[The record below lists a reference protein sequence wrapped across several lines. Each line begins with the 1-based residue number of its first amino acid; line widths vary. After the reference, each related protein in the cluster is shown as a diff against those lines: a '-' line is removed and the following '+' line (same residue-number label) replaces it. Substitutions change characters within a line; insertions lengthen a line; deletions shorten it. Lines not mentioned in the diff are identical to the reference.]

1 MISDKPTFGR
11 MVLTFLLPMAIQNL
25 INVAISSTDVIMLG
39 RYNEIALSASS
50 LASQIQFILIL
61 LFFGIGS
68 GATVLTAQYWGKKDI
83 HSIEKILAI
92 GIKIA
97 FSLSLLFF
105 IFAFFFSRSAMRLFS
120 NNEVTILEGIKYL
133 KIVSF
138 SYLTTSISIVYLV
151 TMRSVERVVISTV
164 TYATS
169 FISNFFINYLLIFG
183 NLGFPRMGIE
193 GAAIGTLTARLIEL
207 AIVFYYNSKNHHFV
221 SIKWKYIKSLDPI
234 LKKDFFKY
242 SSPTMMNELLW
253 AGGTATGIAILGR
266 LGNSIVAANSIT
278 AVVRQLAMVFAFG
291 LANTAAIMVGKEIG
305 KKDFHMAEI
314 YAKKLLLYSFLS
326 SLLGVIFLL
335 FAKPFI
341 INKFGLN
348 SEVADY
354 LNFTLNILFY
364 YIPLQSISV
373 VLIVGIF
380 RAGGDTKFALIA
392 DVIPLWCGS
401 VLLSA
406 FAAFYLALPTKL
418 IYLLIMSDEVIK
430 LPLIIWRYKSKKW
443 INNVTRELN

>member
-1 MISDKPTFGR
+1 MLGEVSFRKT
-11 MVLTFLLPMAIQNL
+11 VLIFLLPMAIQNL

-39 RYNEIALSASS
+39 RYSEVALSASS

-68 GATVLTAQYWGKKDI
+68 GATVLTAQYWGKKDTK
-83 HSIEKILAI
+83 SIEKILAI
-92 GIKIA
+92 GIKVA
-97 FSLSLLFF
+97 FSISVLFF
-105 IFAFFFSRSAMRLFS
+105 IFAFFFSRNAMGLFT
-120 NNEVTILEGIKYL
+120 NDENTILEGIKYL

-169 FISNFFINYLLIFG
+169 FVSNFIINYVLIFG
-183 NLGFPRMGIE
+183 NFGFTEMEIR
-193 GAAIGTLTARLIEL
+193 GAAIGTLVARLIEL
-207 AIVFYYNSKNHHFV
+207 AIVFYYNSKNHHFI
-221 SIKWKYIKSLDPI
+221 SIKWKYIKNLNLV
-234 LKKDFFKY
+234 LKKDFLKY
-242 SSPTMMNELLW
+242 SSPTMINELLW
-253 AGGTATGIAILGR
+253 AGGTAIGVAILGR

-278 AVVRQLAMVFAFG
+278 SVVRQLAMVFGFG

-305 KKDFHMAEI
+305 KKDFKTAEI

-326 SLLGVIFLL
+326 SLLGVFLL
-335 FAKPFI
+335 LIAKPFI
-341 INKFGLN
+341 IKKFTLN
-348 SEVADY
+348 MEVEDY
-354 LNFTLNILFY
+354 LRFTLNILLY

-373 VLIVGIF
+373 VLIVGVF

-392 DVIPLWCGS
+392 DVLPLWCGS
-401 VLLSA
+401 VLISA
-406 FAAFYLALPTKL
+406 FAAFYLGLPTKL
-418 IYLLIMSDEVIK
+418 IYLLIMSDEIIK
-430 LPLIIWRYKSKKW
+430 QPLIIWRYRSKKW

>member
-1 MISDKPTFGR
+1 MLDKASFRKTVFA
-11 MVLTFLLPMAIQNL
+11 FLLPMAIQNL

-39 RYNEIALSASS
+39 RYSEVALSASS

-68 GATVLTAQYWGKKDI
+68 GATVLTAQYWGKKDTKT
-83 HSIEKILAI
+83 IEKILAI

-97 FSLSLLFF
+97 FGLSLFFF
-105 IFAFFFSRSAMRLFS
+105 IFTFFFSRNAMSLFT
-120 NNEVTILEGIKYL
+120 NDETTILEGIKYL

-151 TMRSVERVVISTV
+151 TMRSVERVTVSTI

-169 FISNFFINYLLIFG
+169 FVSNFIINYLLIFG
-183 NLGFPRMGIE
+183 SFGFAKMGVE
-193 GAAIGTLTARLIEL
+193 GAAIGTLVARLIEL
-207 AIVFYYNSKNHHFV
+207 GIVFYYNSKNHHFV

-234 LKKDFFKY
+234 LKKDFIKY
-242 SSPTMMNELLW
+242 SAPTMMNELLW
-253 AGGTATGIAILGR
+253 AGGTAAGIAILGR

-278 AVVRQLAMVFAFG
+278 SVVRQLAMVFAFG

-305 KKDFHMAEI
+305 KKDFNTAEI

-326 SLLGVIFLL
+326 SLLGVVLL
-335 FAKPFI
+335 LIIKPFI
-341 INKFGLN
+341 IKKFALN
-348 SEVADY
+348 GEVEDY
-354 LNFTLNILFY
+354 LNLTLNILFY

-373 VLIVGIF
+373 VLIVGVF
-380 RAGGDTKFALIA
+380 RAGGDTKFALVA
-392 DVIPLWCGS
+392 DVFPLWFGS
-401 VLLSA
+401 VLISA
-406 FAAFYLALPTKL
+406 FAAFYLNLPAKL
-418 IYLLIMSDEVIK
+418 VYILIMSDEIIK
-430 LPLIIWRYKSKKW
+430 QPLIFWRYRSKKW

>member
-1 MISDKPTFGR
+1 MLDKSSFRKTVFA
-11 MVLTFLLPMAIQNL
+11 FLLPMAIQNL

-39 RYNEIALSASS
+39 RYSEVTLSASS

-61 LFFGIGS
+61 LLFGIGS

-83 HSIEKILAI
+83 KSIEKVMAI
-92 GIKIA
+92 SIKVA
-97 FSLSLLFF
+97 FTLSLFF
-105 IFAFFFSRSAMRLFS
+105 FVFAFFFSRNAMRLFTNDES
-120 NNEVTILEGIKYL
+120 TILEGIKYL

-169 FISNFFINYLLIFG
+169 LVSNFIINYLLIFG
-183 NLGFPRMGIE
+183 NFGFPKLGIR
-193 GAAIGTLTARLIEL
+193 GAAIGTLIARLIEL
-207 AIVFYYNSKNHHFV
+207 GIVFYYNSKNHHFV

-234 LKKDFFKY
+234 LKKDFLKY

-253 AGGTATGIAILGR
+253 ASGTATGVAILGR

-278 AVVRQLAMVFAFG
+278 SVVRQLAMVFAFG

-305 KKDFHMAEI
+305 KKDFHTAEI
-314 YAKKLLLYSFLS
+314 YSKKLLLYSFLS
-326 SLLGVIFLL
+326 SLLGVALL
-335 FAKPFI
+335 LIAKPFI
-341 INKFGLN
+341 IKKFSLN
-348 SEVADY
+348 IEVENY

-364 YIPLQSISV
+364 YIPLQSISA
-373 VLIVGIF
+373 VLIVGVF

-392 DVIPLWCGS
+392 DILPLWCGS
-401 VLLSA
+401 VLISA
-406 FAAFYLALPTKL
+406 FAAFYLNLPTKV
-418 IYLLIMSDEVIK
+418 IYLLIMSDEIIK
-430 LPLIIWRYKSKKW
+430 QPLIIWRYRSKKW

>member
-1 MISDKPTFGR
+1 MLDKTSFKKT
-11 MVLTFLLPMAIQNL
+11 VLAFLLPMAIQNL

-39 RYNEIALSASS
+39 RYSEVTLSASS

-61 LFFGIGS
+61 LLFGIGS

-83 HSIEKILAI
+83 KSIEKVMAI
-92 GIKIA
+92 SIKVA
-97 FSLSLLFF
+97 FTLSLFF
-105 IFAFFFSRSAMRLFS
+105 FVFAFFFSKNAMRLFTNDKS
-120 NNEVTILEGIKYL
+120 TILEGIKYL

-138 SYLTTSISIVYLV
+138 SYLITSISIVYLV

-169 FISNFFINYLLIFG
+169 FVSNFIINYLLIFG
-183 NLGFPRMGIE
+183 NFGFPKLGIR
-193 GAAIGTLTARLIEL
+193 GAAIGTLIARLIEL
-207 AIVFYYNSKNHHFV
+207 GIVFYYNSKNHHFV

-234 LKKDFFKY
+234 LKKDFLKY

-253 AGGTATGIAILGR
+253 ASGTATGVAILGR

-278 AVVRQLAMVFAFG
+278 SVVRQLAMVFAFG

-305 KKDFHMAEI
+305 KKDFHTAEI
-314 YAKKLLLYSFLS
+314 YSKKLLLYSFLS
-326 SLLGVIFLL
+326 SLLGVALL
-335 FAKPFI
+335 LIAKPFI
-341 INKFGLN
+341 IKKFSLN
-348 SEVADY
+348 IEVENY

-364 YIPLQSISV
+364 YIPLQSISA
-373 VLIVGIF
+373 VLIVGVF

-392 DVIPLWCGS
+392 DILPLWCGS
-401 VLLSA
+401 VLISA
-406 FAAFYLALPTKL
+406 FAAFYLNLPTKI
-418 IYLLIMSDEVIK
+418 IYLLIMSDEIIK
-430 LPLIIWRYKSKKW
+430 QPLIIWRYRSKKW

>member
-1 MISDKPTFGR
+1 MLDKTSFKKT
-11 MVLTFLLPMAIQNL
+11 VLAFLLPMAIQNL

-39 RYNEIALSASS
+39 RYSEVTLSASS

-61 LFFGIGS
+61 LLFGIGS

-83 HSIEKILAI
+83 KSIEKVMAI
-92 GIKIA
+92 SIKVA
-97 FSLSLLFF
+97 FTLSLFF
-105 IFAFFFSRSAMRLFS
+105 FVFAFFFSKNAMRLFTNDKS
-120 NNEVTILEGIKYL
+120 TVLEGIKYL

-164 TYATS
+164 TYAIS
-169 FISNFFINYLLIFG
+169 FVSNFIINYLLIFG
-183 NLGFPRMGIE
+183 NFGFPKLGIR
-193 GAAIGTLTARLIEL
+193 GAAIGTLIARLIEL
-207 AIVFYYNSKNHHFV
+207 GIVFYYNSKNHHFV

-234 LKKDFFKY
+234 LKKDFLKY

-253 AGGTATGIAILGR
+253 ASGTATGVAILGR

-278 AVVRQLAMVFAFG
+278 SVVRQLAMVFAFG

-305 KKDFHMAEI
+305 KKDFHTAEI
-314 YAKKLLLYSFLS
+314 YSKKLLLYSFLS
-326 SLLGVIFLL
+326 SLLGVALL
-335 FAKPFI
+335 LIAKPFI
-341 INKFGLN
+341 IKKFSLN
-348 SEVADY
+348 IEVENY

-364 YIPLQSISV
+364 YIPLQSISA
-373 VLIVGIF
+373 VLIVGVF

-392 DVIPLWCGS
+392 DILPLWCGS
-401 VLLSA
+401 VLISA
-406 FAAFYLALPTKL
+406 FAAFYLNLPTKI
-418 IYLLIMSDEVIK
+418 IYLLIMSDEIIK
-430 LPLIIWRYKSKKW
+430 QPLIIWRYRSKKW

>member
-1 MISDKPTFGR
+1 MLDKTSFKKT
-11 MVLTFLLPMAIQNL
+11 VLAFLLPMAIQNL

-39 RYNEIALSASS
+39 RYSEVTLSASS

-61 LFFGIGS
+61 LLFGIGS

-83 HSIEKILAI
+83 KSIEKVMAI
-92 GIKIA
+92 SIKVA
-97 FSLSLLFF
+97 FTLSLFF
-105 IFAFFFSRSAMRLFS
+105 FVFAFFFSKNAMRLFTNDKS
-120 NNEVTILEGIKYL
+120 TILEGIKYL

-169 FISNFFINYLLIFG
+169 FVSNFIINYLLIFG
-183 NLGFPRMGIE
+183 NFGFPKLGIR
-193 GAAIGTLTARLIEL
+193 GAAIGTLIARLIEL
-207 AIVFYYNSKNHHFV
+207 GIVFYYNSKNHHFV
-221 SIKWKYIKSLDPI
+221 SIKWKYIKSLDPL
-234 LKKDFFKY
+234 LKKDFLKY

-253 AGGTATGIAILGR
+253 ASGTATGVAILGR

-278 AVVRQLAMVFAFG
+278 SVVRQLAMVFAFG

-305 KKDFHMAEI
+305 KKDFHTAEI
-314 YAKKLLLYSFLS
+314 YSKKLLLYSFLS
-326 SLLGVIFLL
+326 SLLGVALL
-335 FAKPFI
+335 LIAKPFI
-341 INKFGLN
+341 IKKFSLN
-348 SEVADY
+348 IEVENY

-364 YIPLQSISV
+364 YIPLQSISA
-373 VLIVGIF
+373 VLIVGVF

-392 DVIPLWCGS
+392 DILPLWCGS
-401 VLLSA
+401 VLISA
-406 FAAFYLALPTKL
+406 FAAFYLNLPTKI
-418 IYLLIMSDEVIK
+418 IYLLIMSDEIIK
-430 LPLIIWRYKSKKW
+430 QPLIIWRYRSKKW